1 MISAQDEENLGIFD
15 LEREEQTNR
24 LETLPAAVNVVAKK
38 QIIGVRGESSVL
50 KQPQDVVVLA
60 VNVTAS

>member
-24 LETLPAAVNVVAKK
+24 LETLPAAVNVVAKE
-38 QIIGVRGESSVL
+38 QIIGVWENSPYSNSRKRS
-50 KQPQDVVVLA
+50 
-60 VNVTAS
+60 